1 MGQRLVH
8 GHGVVVL
15 VDLVEVP
22 RVGRF
27 RVLEE
32 IEPKAALLLSGARR
46 VDLQGFEEGGH
57 PRFLDLDGDHHA
69 NRSCRHLGERSSLHG
84 ERREGSGAG
93 EQRAGPYQVLE
104 EHHEGLCVVT
114 RRPPAARR
122 ARAGRM
128 MWLREALSGFA
139 QMTAGL
145 VQLLALSPRQ
155 RESTQIEHLDAG
167 YVQRGQ
173 RCGCTKRIEA

>member
-1 MGQRLVH
+1 MH

-22 RVGRF
+22 RVGGL
-27 RVLEE
+27 RVFEE

-128 MWLREALSGFA
+128 MAVAERGSLRVCST
-139 QMTAGL
+139 TAGL

-155 RESTQIEHLDAG
+155 RESTQIGHLDAG